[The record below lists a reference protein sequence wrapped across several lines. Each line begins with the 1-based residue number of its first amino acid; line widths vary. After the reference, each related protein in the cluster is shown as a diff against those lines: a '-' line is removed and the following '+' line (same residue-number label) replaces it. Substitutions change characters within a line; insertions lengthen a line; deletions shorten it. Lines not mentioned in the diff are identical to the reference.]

1 MGQLVNHGNIG
12 RDLYEAVYKWFGRVP
27 GGLAVT
33 AVVSCAGFGAVTGLS
48 AASVATMGAIT
59 LPEMKRYGY
68 NPRISARRRST
79 EPRVGTECVSTR
91 KSRWSPDH

>member
-12 RDLYEAVYKWFGRVP
+12 RDLYEAVYKLFGRVP

-68 NPRISARRRST
+68 TRRISAGSIAIAST
-79 EPRVGTECVSTR
+79 LSMLIQPIMLLIPYGL
-91 KSRWSPDH
+91 